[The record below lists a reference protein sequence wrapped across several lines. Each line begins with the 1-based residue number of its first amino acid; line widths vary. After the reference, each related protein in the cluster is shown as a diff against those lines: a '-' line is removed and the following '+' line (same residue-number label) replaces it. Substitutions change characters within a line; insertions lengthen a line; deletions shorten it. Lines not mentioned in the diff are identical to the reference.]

1 MRENKAY
8 FRARKH
14 KKTKMASIK
23 FRNVATKSD
32 LASAFFYP
40 SRALGSAWNQRLL
53 RFLRFA
59 AAQATFLELVERD
72 VALPGSVAER
82 FLGDSLKLGVLIF
95 ELFVHRLE
103 LFSCHFHLLINWEG
117 LCKGIT
123 FAVKYDRNIHFKNVY
138 YGRILQRQLNLIR
151 RFWDKSN
158 K

>member
-53 RFLRFA
+53 RLLRSRRRQRRSLSSSSETWPSQGASPNASWEIPLNSGFSFSNFSYTALSSFL
-59 AAQATFLELVERD
+59 V
-72 VALPGSVAER
+72 
-82 FLGDSLKLGVLIF
+82 IF
-95 ELFVHRLE
+95 I
-103 LFSCHFHLLINWEG
+103 SLLIE
-117 LCKGIT
+117 KDY
-123 FAVKYDRNIHFKNVY
+123 AKE
-138 YGRILQRQLNLIR
+138 
-151 RFWDKSN
+151 
-158 K
+158 